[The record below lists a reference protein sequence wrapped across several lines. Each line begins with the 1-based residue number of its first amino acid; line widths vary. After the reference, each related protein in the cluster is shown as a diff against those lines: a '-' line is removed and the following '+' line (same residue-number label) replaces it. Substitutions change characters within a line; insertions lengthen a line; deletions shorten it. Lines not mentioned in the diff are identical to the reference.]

1 MTIRRRL
8 WLSVMALLGFVLLG
22 NGLVVLGV
30 ETREL
35 HRSLVRESRTFALL
49 AAPQV
54 LRLFGE
60 GAMRS
65 EDPSRT
71 KERLS
76 AIAEGLPSLAAFAL
90 VSDRGKILLKYPE
103 EAPMPPVDFALA
115 GVEGEELYRRDG
127 RTGSIE
133 LVTPLHGR
141 EGSPQL
147 YFQLLVSEEPVK
159 ARLFGLAGVY
169 TGSFLLLLAL
179 GAFLASRI
187 AGSILAPLVKLKSAA
202 LLIKEGDLSARAP
215 EAGAGEISDL
225 ARAFNAMAR
234 EVESHR
240 DKLEESNEAL
250 TRAYAELQAMQGELV
265 SLERMAAVGRTAAA
279 VSHEIDNPIGIIL
292 GTVQM
297 MREELPAGSELYKDA
312 ELIEEECK
320 RCRRIVRDLLDL
332 ARPGA
337 GKCTAV
343 DLSAV
348 TELVLRGLSH
358 HPSFRRIEFRTRFPD
373 DLPPVFADVDGVKQ
387 VLLNLLL
394 NAAKAMDGEGV
405 IELEAE
411 AGEGL
416 VRLAIL
422 DSGPGIPEE
431 NLEKIFEPFFTT
443 ASGKDGSGLGL
454 SVSRR
459 IVEEQGGRL
468 RAANRPEKGG
478 AFYVE
483 LPTEC

>member
-1 MTIRRRL
+1 
-8 WLSVMALLGFVLLG
+8 MALLGFVLLG

-35 HRSLVRESRTFALL
+35 HRSLVRESKTFALL
-49 AAPQV
+49 AGPQV

-65 EDPSRT
+65 EDPART

-76 AIAEGLPSLAAFAL
+76 AIAEGLPSLVAFAL

-103 EAPMPPVDFALA
+103 DAVMPPVDLSRT
-115 GVEGEELYRRDG
+115 GEEEGEQYRREG
-127 RTGSIE
+127 RSIE

-147 YFQLLVSEEPVK
+147 FFQLLVSEEPVK
-159 ARLFGLAGVY
+159 ARLLGLAWVY
-169 TGSFLLLLAL
+169 TGSFLLLLAF
-179 GAFLASRI
+179 GAFLASKI
-187 AGSILAPLVKLKSAA
+187 AKSILGPLVKLKSAA
-202 LLIKEGDLSARAP
+202 LRIKEGDLSARAP

-240 DKLEESNEAL
+240 DKLEESNKAL

-297 MREELPAGSELYKDA
+297 MREELAVDSELYKDA

-337 GKCTAV
+337 GKCTPV
-343 DLSAV
+343 DLPSVAG
-348 TELVLRGLSH
+348 LVLRGLSH
-358 HPSFRRIEFRTRFPD
+358 HPSFRRIEFRSRFPD

-394 NAAKAMDGEGV
+394 NAAKAMEGEGTV
-405 IELEAE
+405 ELEAR
-411 AGEGL
+411 AGEGF

-443 ASGKDGSGLGL
+443 AGKGDGSGLGL

-468 RAANRPEKGG
+468 WAGNRPERGG
-478 AFYVE
+478 AFYLE

>member
-1 MTIRRRL
+1 
-8 WLSVMALLGFVLLG
+8 
-22 NGLVVLGV
+22 
-30 ETREL
+30 
-35 HRSLVRESRTFALL
+35 
-49 AAPQV
+49 
-54 LRLFGE
+54 
-60 GAMRS
+60 
-65 EDPSRT
+65 
-71 KERLS
+71 
-76 AIAEGLPSLAAFAL
+76 
-90 VSDRGKILLKYPE
+90 
-103 EAPMPPVDFALA
+103 
-115 GVEGEELYRRDG
+115 
-127 RTGSIE
+127 
-133 LVTPLHGR
+133 
-141 EGSPQL
+141 
-147 YFQLLVSEEPVK
+147 
-159 ARLFGLAGVY
+159 
-169 TGSFLLLLAL
+169 
-179 GAFLASRI
+179 
-187 AGSILAPLVKLKSAA
+187 
-202 LLIKEGDLSARAP
+202 
-215 EAGAGEISDL
+215 
-225 ARAFNAMAR
+225 MAR

-297 MREELPAGSELYKDA
+297 MREELRAGSELYKDA

-358 HPSFRRIEFRTRFPD
+358 HPSFRRIEFRPLFPD
-373 DLPPVFADVDGVKQ
+373 NLPPVFADVDGVKQ